1 MVTLTQ
7 KAQIADR
14 DAQITSFQRAL
25 GLAQSTNNAPW
36 TDGSVQ
42 ARKAFSGKVIS
53 VNNKFGYIAIN
64 AGKYTIVKQ
73 QIGNSAIEVNPKIE
87 AGLYMLVTRPNS
99 KGAEFIAR
107 IQLSQVG
114 DNSSIANI
122 PPESKDIKVGDIV
135 TLVVEEKAAA
145 PAAKK
150 AAK

>member
-1 MVTLTQ
+1 MSLYADYLKRFPNLISCLENARSQGRFAHSFLIHSPDEKVRREFVAVL
-7 KAQIADR
+7 AQIA
-14 DAQITSFQRAL
+14 
-25 GLAQSTNNAPW
+25 GCHN
-36 TDGSVQ
+36 
-42 ARKAFSGKVIS
+42 S
-53 VNNKFGYIAIN
+53 VNGRPDTTCQFCR
-64 AGKYTIVKQ
+64 
-73 QIGNSAIEVNPKIE
+73 KIE